1 MVDELP
7 VERKGGVFIK
17 TDTGE
22 KFSPA
27 AGPFVSVRSQ
37 LSRSHE
43 VLITSCFSTAT
54 YRIELPAAIW
64 SRFSHS
70 GISRCG
76 FLRSEEMFRIFVYEL
91 SWCEHPPKQDT
102 KNRQGSKECGTE
114 HKSVHHFGWRDMKR
128 GDSAGLA
135 AFRQLFS
142 DVLGGRLVVL
152 RLVMEM
158 RKLIMINNS
167 CKDGSSLP
175 PVRLG
180 SSRCD
185 LPFREKEQKVS
196 MQLEAAYQNKTGS
209 GHFSLLYLPQ
219 ESRCLFSPRYTHS

>member
-1 MVDELP
+1 MRFPVKRGNVPHSWIWVELVWTP
-7 VERKGGVFIK
+7 TK
-17 TDTGE
+17 TG
-22 KFSPA
+22 
-27 AGPFVSVRSQ
+27 
-37 LSRSHE
+37 H
-43 VLITSCFSTAT
+43 
-54 YRIELPAAIW
+54 
-64 SRFSHS
+64 
-70 GISRCG
+70 
-76 FLRSEEMFRIFVYEL
+76 
-91 SWCEHPPKQDT
+91 

-114 HKSVHHFGWRDMKR
+114 HKSVHHFGWWDMKR

-142 DVLGGRLVVL
+142 DVLGGRLRVF

-180 SSRCD
+180 SSQCD

-209 GHFSLLYLPQ
+209 GHFSLLSLPQ
-219 ESRCLFSPRYTHS
+219 DSRFALTHTNININNNNNKTKTGCK